1 MKYEINEDVKNLIT
15 QMCDLAL
22 KQGGLSNKQGVDIV
36 LNMLSTPIPDLR
48 EVKKEE

>member
-22 KQGGLSNKQGVDIV
+22 KQGGMANKQGVDIV
-36 LNMLSTPIPDLR
+36 LNVLDNPVSDLR
-48 EVKKEE
+48 EVKNED